1 MMSRSRQPRA
11 TAAFAA
17 AAASAATRGDDP
29 REGREDDG
37 GGRGVRRSEPDR
49 SGSVYMLQGSA
60 TIVGKMQA
68 MTAMDGT
75 ATVVE
80 TEGFDPENG
89 VDGGCG
95 VERAAFFEN
104 VRSLN
109 PAFEDEFSEEIAK
122 SEEQLLLNIGGMSF
136 R

>member
-1 MMSRSRQPRA
+1 M
-11 TAAFAA
+11 
-17 AAASAATRGDDP
+17 
-29 REGREDDG
+29 
-37 GGRGVRRSEPDR
+37 RRSEPDR

-75 ATVVE
+75 ATVVA
-80 TEGFDPENG
+80 TEHFDPENG

-104 VRSLN
+104 ARSLN
-109 PAFEDEFSEEIAK
+109 PAFEDELSEEIAK

>member
-1 MMSRSRQPRA
+1 M
-11 TAAFAA
+11 
-17 AAASAATRGDDP
+17 DP
-29 REGREDDG
+29 
-37 GGRGVRRSEPDR
+37 VR

-68 MTAMDGT
+68 MTAVDGT
-75 ATVVE
+75 ATVAAV
-80 TEGFDPENG
+80 TADPENG
-89 VDGGCG
+89 ADGAGEA
-95 VERAAFFEN
+95 ERAAFFEN
-104 VRSLN
+104 ARVLN

>member
-1 MMSRSRQPRA
+1 M
-11 TAAFAA
+11 
-17 AAASAATRGDDP
+17 
-29 REGREDDG
+29 
-37 GGRGVRRSEPDR
+37 RRSEPDR

-60 TIVGKMQA
+60 TIFGKMQA

-75 ATVVE
+75 ATVPAAE
-80 TEGFDPENG
+80 DFDPENG
-89 VDGGCG
+89 ADAHGGCG

-104 VRSLN
+104 ARSLN
-109 PAFEDEFSEEIAK
+109 PAFEDDMSEEIAK

>member
-1 MMSRSRQPRA
+1 MEKL
-11 TAAFAA
+11 
-17 AAASAATRGDDP
+17 DP
-29 REGREDDG
+29 
-37 GGRGVRRSEPDR
+37 VR

-68 MTAMDGT
+68 MTAVDGT
-75 ATVVE
+75 ATV
-80 TEGFDPENG
+80 TADPENG
-89 VDGGCG
+89 AEGAGEA
-95 VERAAFFEN
+95 ERAAFFEN
-104 VRSLN
+104 ARVLN